1 MKIGFVGHSHH
12 QVTRSSSFFLEVL
25 QRIGTVNC
33 LWDDTWR
40 GEQATDPSPLI
51 ADTDLVVVWQSVRY
65 AQLLARQGHRN
76 VVYVPMYDAAKAL
89 RRSFWSA
96 LKDIK
101 ILSFSSAL
109 HQRVQSLGAPQS
121 AYFQYFPDPA
131 AHTPVSDFDA
141 LRAFFWQR
149 QQRPSWGDVRGLM
162 PPGRFTSVHLHQA
175 VDPGV
180 PPPLPPSEQDR
191 ETFTLEVTQWLPER
205 SDLLNRLASSNVY
218 FAPRLDE
225 GIGLAFLEAMAM
237 GMAVCAHDHPT
248 HSEYIVDGV
257 NGLLYRLGETRHPD
271 WSRAES
277 IGRRARTTVE
287 EGYARWQLDQA
298 RLADFLTEPQPPRR
312 ALRYA
317 HCDTVTETPANE
329 ADHAAQPALLPTY
342 TLDRREGGR
351 RLAPTTAAEPAPL
364 VTIATVVRNAPE
376 ELASTLNSVLAQRYP
391 AKEVI
396 VIDGASDEATRQVIE
411 RYNDRVDY
419 WLSEPDRG
427 PYDAMNKAA
436 DLARG
441 RWVLYINAGD
451 ALVDDDV
458 LGRLLAH
465 APTDADFIAAHHSYI
480 APDGT
485 EEIHRCRA
493 FDQTYRQLLDGNT
506 DGAWLGGIPGHQ
518 SLLTRTELIRQ
529 HRYDL
534 AFRIAADHDFLFRM
548 GQRGAAV
555 WIEPMILSQY
565 VGGGLSWQ
573 HLFECLAE
581 WRRIALRFTEHP
593 ERVERQFRTLR
604 AHTVRHLRRMGPFD
618 WRREPARSH
627 PWLALAAE
635 AEFRLRSLADRA
647 DAVYAGLR
655 AT

>member
-12 QVTRSSSFFLEVL
+12 QVTRSSNFFLEVL
-25 QRIGTVNC
+25 QRIGTVHC

-40 GEQATDPSPLI
+40 GEKATDPSPLI
-51 ADTDLVVVWQSVRY
+51 ADADLVVVWQSVRY
-65 AQLLARQGHRN
+65 AQLLARRGHRN

-101 ILSFSSAL
+101 VLNFSSAL
-109 HQRVQSLGAPQS
+109 HQRVQSLGAAQS

-131 AHTPVSDFDA
+131 AHTPVTDFTT

-149 QQRPSWGDVRGLM
+149 QQRPSWDDVRGLM
-162 PPGRFTSVHLHQA
+162 PPGCFTSVHLHQA

-180 PPPLPPSEQDR
+180 PLPQPPSASDR
-191 ETFTLEVTQWLPER
+191 EAFTLEVTQWLPER
-205 SDLLNRLASSNVY
+205 SDLLRRLASSNVY

-237 GMAVCAHDHPT
+237 GMAVCAHDRPT
-248 HSEYIVDGV
+248 HNEYIVDGV
-257 NGLLYRLGETRHPD
+257 NGFLYRLGETRHPD

-277 IGRRARTTVE
+277 IGRRARTMVA

-298 RLADFLTEPQPPRR
+298 RLVDFLTDPQPSRR
-312 ALRYA
+312 ALHYA
-317 HCDTVTETPANE
+317 HRDTATELPAD
-329 ADHAAQPALLPTY
+329 ADERPVLPLLTG
-342 TLDRREGGR
+342 TSGRREGGR
-351 RLAPTTAAEPAPL
+351 RIAGTTAAEPAPL
-364 VTIATVVRNAPE
+364 VTIATVVRNAPD
-376 ELASTLNSVLAQRYP
+376 ELASTLDSVLAQRYP
-391 AKEVI
+391 AREVI
-396 VIDGASDEATRQVIE
+396 VIDGASDAATLRVIE
-411 RYNDRVDY
+411 RYEHRVDY

-436 DLARG
+436 DLAHG

-451 ALVDDDV
+451 SLADSDA

-493 FDQTYRQLLDGNT
+493 FEHTYRQLLDGAT

-548 GQRGAAV
+548 AQRGATV
-555 WIEPMILSQY
+555 WVEPVILSQY

-581 WRRIALRFTEHP
+581 WRRIALRYTEHP
-593 ERVERQFRTLR
+593 DRVERRFRTLN
-604 AHTVRHLRRMGPFD
+604 AHMVRHLRRMGPFD

-635 AEFRLRSLADRA
+635 AEFRARSLVDRA
-647 DAVYAGLR
+647 DALYAGLR
-655 AT
+655 AR